1 MVKDCVRYDGRIK
14 DIHLSGSR
22 VSIKLA
28 AATRKQVA
36 SMGKLAEEAVVEKY
50 KGLVEIA
57 GSVDALA
64 GRKRNEFALLKKGS
78 QLSVFISIDEDN
90 KEYVQLQL

>member
-1 MVKDCVRYDGRIK
+1 MVKDCIRYDGRIK

-36 SMGKLAEEAVVEKY
+36 SMGKLNHDAVAEKY
-50 KGLVEIA
+50 GGLVDICE
-57 GSVDALA
+57 SVDTLV
-64 GRKRNEFALLKKGS
+64 GKKRDEFNLLKKGS
-78 QLSVFISIDEDN
+78 QLSVFISRDEDN
-90 KEYVQLQL
+90 KEYIQLQL